1 MSDSRQAKKILI
13 VDDEPDVVSYLDMLL
28 RDAGYDTVSAA
39 NGAQGLELVRQE
51 RPDLV
56 TLDISM
62 PEASGT
68 RFYKELRTDS
78 ELGSVPVIIITA
90 VTGYAGDKYGYEK
103 FLKQSKLVPPP
114 EGYFP
119 KPIEREE
126 LLAKINELLN

>member
-1 MSDSRQAKKILI
+1 MSNSRQPRKILI
-13 VDDEPDVVSYLDMLL
+13 VDDEPDVVSYLEMLL

-39 NGAQGLELVRQE
+39 NGAKGLELVQQE

-68 RFYKELRTDS
+68 RLYREIKTDAEL
-78 ELGSVPVIIITA
+78 ESVPVIIITA

-103 FLKQSKLVPPP
+103 FLSQSKLVPPP
-114 EGYFP
+114 AGYFP
-119 KPIEREE
+119 KPIDRDE
-126 LLAKINELLN
+126 LLAKVDELLA